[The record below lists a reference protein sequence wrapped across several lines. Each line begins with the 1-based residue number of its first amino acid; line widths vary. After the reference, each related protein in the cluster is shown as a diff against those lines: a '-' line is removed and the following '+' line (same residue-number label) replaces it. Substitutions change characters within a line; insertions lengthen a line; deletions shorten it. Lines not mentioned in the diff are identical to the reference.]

1 MNRFDALL
9 NFFRSLSQ
17 AYRMTFGDAKAEGH
31 KLYVLEDLAQF
42 CHANTPTLTERE
54 AGRRDVWLR
63 IQEHLH
69 LSPEQLMALNDR
81 KLARR
86 LENSNS

>member
-1 MNRFDALL
+1 MDRTNALL
-9 NFFRSLSQ
+9 NFFRNISQ

-42 CHANTPTLTERE
+42 CHANTPTFNDRE

-63 IQEHLH
+63 IQDHLH
-69 LSPEQLMALNDR
+69 LSPEQLMGLNER

-86 LENSNS
+86 LENTNA